1 MENDMSTGW
10 IIAIVIGLIAFV
22 LIVFYNRLVKLRQN
36 RKNAYSDIDV
46 QLKQRFDLVPQL
58 VSTVKGYAEHESKIF
73 EEVTKMRAQVN
84 PNAGVAARAEAE
96 SALGSSLM
104 NLFAVAENYPDLKAD
119 GNFQHL
125 QSELSDIEN
134 KIAAARRFLNSA
146 TNEYNTACEQFP
158 SNIIAGMFSFEQEE
172 FFDVPGGQREAL
184 ETAPD
189 IKF

>member
-1 MENDMSTGW
+1 MSTEWMILLLVGGVLFLL
-10 IIAIVIGLIAFV
+10 II
-22 LIVFYNRLVKLRQN
+22 FYNRLVKLRQN
-36 RKNAYSDIDV
+36 RKNAFSDIDV
-46 QLKQRFDLVPQL
+46 QLKQRLDLVPQL

-84 PNAGVAARAEAE
+84 PSAGVAERAKAEA
-96 SALGSSLM
+96 SLSGSLM

-125 QSELSDIEN
+125 QTELSDIEN
-134 KIAAARRFLNSA
+134 KIAAARRYFNNA

-158 SNIIAGMFSFEQEE
+158 SNVIASMMSFKQEE
-172 FFDVPGGQREAL
+172 FFDVPDSQREAI
-184 ETAPD
+184 EKAPE